1 MIISRTPFRISFFGG
16 GTDYPVW
23 YKENEG
29 SVISASINKYCYIT
43 CRYLPPFFGYKYRIV
58 YSQREQVYKL
68 SEIKHPSVRE
78 SIGFMGL
85 EKGIEIHHDGDLP
98 ARTGLGSSSSFTVG
112 LLNALYAL
120 KGKMVSKKQLALE
133 AIHVEQERIKENV
146 GSQDQ
151 TIAAFGGFNKITF
164 NSHNIEV
171 QPVTVDL
178 EKMQYFQKHLM
189 LFFTG
194 FSRTASEI
202 AEEQIK
208 ETSNKKKELSAMHE
222 MVGTAMDILN
232 TSKDNFD
239 EFGKLLNESWQIK
252 RSLTSKISTP
262 IIDEIY
268 ESALRAGA
276 TGGKLLGAGGGG
288 FVLFFVKPELQP
300 QVRKALSKL
309 LYVPFRFDTLGSQI
323 IYYAPDHH
331 SWWGMDN
338 QVKIAEETINQES
351 TIIEK

>member
-29 SVISASINKYCYIT
+29 SVISASINKYCYVT

-58 YSQREQVYKL
+58 YSEREAVKKL
-68 SEIKHPSVRE
+68 SQIKHPSVRE
-78 SIGFMGL
+78 CLGFMNL
-85 EKGIEIHHDGDLP
+85 DKGVEIHHDGDLP

-120 KGKMVSKKQLALE
+120 KGNMITKKQLALE
-133 AIHVEQERIKENV
+133 AIHIEQERIKEHV

-178 EKMQYFQKHLM
+178 EKMQHFQKHLM

-202 AEEQIK
+202 AEEQIRK
-208 ETSNKKKELSAMHE
+208 TANKKKELSAMHE
-222 MVGTAMDILN
+222 MVAAAMDILN
-232 TSKDNFD
+232 QSKDSYD
-239 EFGKLLNESWQIK
+239 EFGKLLNENWMLK

-262 IIDEIY
+262 VIDEIY
-268 ESALRAGA
+268 ESAIRAGA
-276 TGGKLLGAGGGG
+276 SGGKLLGAGGGG
-288 FVLFFVKPELQP
+288 FILFFVKPELQP
-300 QVRKALSKL
+300 QVRKALGEL
-309 LYVPFRFDTLGSQI
+309 LYVPFKFDTLGSQI
-323 IYYAPDHH
+323 IYYAPDHQ
-331 SWWGMDN
+331 SWAD
-338 QVKIAEETINQES
+338 VDKDVLAAEKIASNS
-351 TIIEK
+351 TIIKQ